1 MRRNPGRA
9 LIPAQAAAAS
19 TAGEI
24 PRRDR
29 WQMPTQAAATDS
41 SPATWSHRF
50 TLLSM
55 FVYLGKIGDIFP
67 FLNKLHL
74 GKVLIALAILA
85 WLMEGGGRLAG
96 LSRNPVFRPFLGV
109 LAMIVV
115 TLPLGVWPGN
125 TFTYI
130 TQTFFKELI
139 FIVLLIVTTRT
150 TGDLRRL
157 AWVFALNALVL
168 DYALHKYGIME
179 IELMALDRNEIAMV
193 SVMAI
198 GMLLPMHT
206 RGIKTLFKYGLIG
219 MMVMSILVSSSRG
232 GLLGLATVLVTVS
245 YFKLGGKVALTGVVV
260 LALGGLI
267 YIQLPSYVKGRVDSI
282 INYEQDYNL
291 TAQDGRIEIWKRGM
305 SMIASDPLTGVG
317 MRNFPIAEGWMH
329 SGVRGQ
335 AWMNAH
341 NSYLQVAAEIGLIGF
356 AFFITMLARMHAAS
370 KRLRSQTQNAD
381 ARMVGFSLT
390 YALTAY
396 LVCGFFLSQGFAP
409 VLYILM
415 AAIVAAARLGA
426 EQGIGAEEKQSP
438 YVLYRKNP

>member
-1 MRRNPGRA
+1 MRNPPGRA
-9 LIPAQAAAAS
+9 LIPAQAPAQ
-19 TAGEI
+19 TVAGEL
-24 PRRDR
+24 PRRNR
-29 WQMPTQAAATDS
+29 WQMPTQAPVIAAE
-41 SPATWSHRF
+41 PASWSHRF

-55 FVYLGKIGDIFP
+55 FVYLGKVGDIFP
-67 FLNKLHL
+67 ILNKLQL
-74 GKVLIALAILA
+74 GKILIAFAILA
-85 WLMEGGGRLAG
+85 WLIEGGGRLGG

-109 LAMIVV
+109 LLMIVM
-115 TLPLGVWPGN
+115 TLPFGVWPGN

-168 DYALHKYGIME
+168 DFALHKYGVIE
-179 IELMALDRNEIAMV
+179 IELLSLDRNEIAMV

-198 GMLLPMHT
+198 GMLLPLST
-206 RGIKTLFKYGLIG
+206 SGIKTLFKYTLIG
-219 MMVMSILVSSSRG
+219 AMVMSILISSSRG
-232 GLLGLATVLVTVS
+232 GLLGLATVFVTVS

-317 MRNFPIAEGWMH
+317 MRNFPIAEGLMH

-341 NSYLQVAAEIGLIGF
+341 NSYLQVAAEIGVIGF
-356 AFFITMLARMHAAS
+356 AFFMVMLARMHAAC
-370 KRLRSQTQNAD
+370 KRLRSQTQYPD

-426 EQGIGAEEKQSP
+426 ERGIVAEEEKSP
-438 YVLYRKNP
+438 YVLHRKNP

>member
-1 MRRNPGRA
+1 MRHPPGRA
-9 LIPAQAAAAS
+9 MVPAQA
-19 TAGEI
+19 TAGEL
-24 PRRDR
+24 PRRNR
-29 WQMPTQAAATDS
+29 WQMPAHSVAVAAES
-41 SPATWSHRF
+41 VTWSHRF

-55 FVYLGKIGDIFP
+55 FVYLGKVGDIFP
-67 FLNKLHL
+67 ILNKLQL
-74 GKVLIALAILA
+74 GKILIAFAILA
-85 WLMEGGGRLAG
+85 WLMEGGGRLDG
-96 LSRNPVFRPFLGV
+96 LARNPVFRPFLGI
-109 LAMIVV
+109 LFMIAA
-115 TLPLGVWPGN
+115 TLPFGVWPGN
-125 TFTYI
+125 TFAYI

-139 FIVLLIVTTRT
+139 FIVLVIVTTRT

-157 AWVFALNALVL
+157 AWVFSLNALVL
-168 DYALHKYGIME
+168 DFALHKYGILE
-179 IELMALDRNEIAMV
+179 IEKLSLDRNEIAMV

-198 GMLLPMHT
+198 GLLIPMPT
-206 RGIKTLFKYGLIG
+206 SGLKALVKYALMGA
-219 MMVMSILVSSSRG
+219 MAMSILISSSRG

-260 LALGGLI
+260 LVLGGLI

-305 SMIASDPLTGVG
+305 SMVARDPLTGVG
-317 MRNFPIAEGWMH
+317 MRNFPVAEGLTH
-329 SGVRGQ
+329 SSVRGQ

-356 AFFITMLARMHAAS
+356 AFFMTMLARMYAAT
-370 KRLRSQTQNAD
+370 KRLRSQTEYAD

-390 YALTAY
+390 YALMAY

-426 EQGIGAEEKQSP
+426 EHGIVAEEPKSP
-438 YVLYRKNP
+438 YVLYRKNS